1 MASRLVDLSHTVSHG
16 MITYP
21 GIPGPELT
29 DHLSRA
35 DSRERYAPGTEFQ
48 IGRISMVANTGT
60 YLDTPFHRFP
70 DGPDLAA
77 IPLEAVAGVPGVV
90 IAATGPAIGTDAL
103 AGLDLGGTAV
113 LLRTGWDRHWGSDTY
128 GAGGHP
134 HLTPEA
140 VDLLVEQGPTLV
152 GIDSVNIDDTATGER
167 PVHTGLLGA
176 GIYVLEHLR
185 GLAQLD
191 GPNFEVFAVP
201 VKVAGLGT
209 FPVRAFARYQ

>member
-1 MASRLVDLSHTVSHG
+1 MRRLSVLGVVAVAALTGAGAPDAQAPTASPRVWTGTWEEHDAWEGHSKYGRQQAQISFVYVQGRDEFGL
-16 MITYP
+16 P
-21 GIPGPELT
+21 
-29 DHLSRA
+29 RW
-35 DSRERYAPGTEFQ
+35 DSRQLTWNAVWEEHSFDTVALWEGPPDDRGFTMRRYRQ
-48 IGRISMVANTGT
+48 DV
-60 YLDTPFHRFP
+60 
-70 DGPDLAA
+70 
-77 IPLEAVAGVPGVV
+77 
-90 IAATGPAIGTDAL
+90 
-103 AGLDLGGTAV
+103 
-113 LLRTGWDRHWGSDTY
+113 DTY
-128 GAGGHP
+128 CAGGHP

-140 VDLLVEQGPTLV
+140 VDFLVEQQPALV

-201 VKVAGLGT
+201 VKVAGMGT